1 MELVASGNV
10 NILLGNPDPGALPYT
25 AAAVE
30 SYNMSEV
37 DPDRVYAMF
46 SKLGYGYPGPFR
58 GMSSFIAMR
67 SALVAL
73 LTGFRH
79 VARTYG
85 DLRRA
90 GLSPEVVSFASL

>member
-1 MELVASGNV
+1 MEFVASGNV
-10 NILLGNPDPGALPYT
+10 NILLGNPDPGALPCT

-37 DPDRVYAMF
+37 DPDRVYATF
-46 SKLGYGYPGPFR
+46 SKLGYGYTGPFG
-58 GMSSFIAMR
+58 GMSSFIALR

-85 DLRRA
+85 DLRQA